1 MGWAERWGK
10 SDSVDEQLY
19 DLSCYFRVVIPIID
33 LSSRATGVPNRP
45 HLPDG
50 VGERG
55 ICSLMNIKPIAR
67 KLESTDGAEIAE
79 AALVLPLVFMLLLG
93 IIWFG
98 RAFNIYSTIQQ
109 AAQQGAITAA
119 RASCATCGNRPPIDD
134 TVDRTIYSVM
144 QASSLD
150 PTQIPT
156 NSNPPTPVPC
166 VSPPGVCTTANN
178 ITICRNVQLN
188 PTAGNTQT
196 PQCGTVVG
204 FQYPFQFYLPFT
216 SLNMQRIIL
225 SAQAQSR
232 MEN

>member
-1 MGWAERWGK
+1 ML
-10 SDSVDEQLY
+10 D
-19 DLSCYFRVVIPIID
+19 
-33 LSSRATGVPNRP
+33 
-45 HLPDG
+45 
-50 VGERG
+50 
-55 ICSLMNIKPIAR
+55 IKRIAA
-67 KLESTDGAEIAE
+67 KLGSTDGAEIAE
-79 AALVLPLVFMLLLG
+79 AAVVLPLVFMLLLG

-119 RASCATCGNRPPIDD
+119 RSSCATCGSSPSTDG
-134 TVDRTIYSVM
+134 TVDSTIYAVM

-150 PTQIPT
+150 PAQIPA
-156 NSNPPTPVPC
+156 NPNPPTPMPC
-166 VSPPGVCTTANN
+166 ANPPGACTTASN

-188 PTAGNTQT
+188 PNPGATQ
-196 PQCGTVVG
+196 PLQCGTIVS

-216 SLNMQRIIL
+216 SLNMQRITL